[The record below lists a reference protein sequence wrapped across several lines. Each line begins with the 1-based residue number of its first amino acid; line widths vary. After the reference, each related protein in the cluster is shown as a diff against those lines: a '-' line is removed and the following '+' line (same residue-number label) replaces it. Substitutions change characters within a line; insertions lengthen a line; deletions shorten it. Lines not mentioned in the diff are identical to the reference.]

1 MLTAFT
7 GWSSERCPGI
17 GFLSRGDREIGV
29 LRNVEPPTRP
39 RLECLRET
47 GLILRCDRKVGNPF
61 QTKQGSRPSCPDQE
75 GRKGSEE
82 GVPENLS
89 VPLEGDR
96 DFGELCG
103 SHQGCQVPFR
113 PPIPNV
119 GLLLRRCSGKGLHLA
134 MTGEPRGFSRVTAGF
149 SSYDGEFRLP
159 LVLAQAA
166 IDTAREALNRAR
178 RESEDNQYS
187 EEEEL
192 YAAGRAVETAQAALE
207 DARRQAEVLQKEG
220 EIDRIT
226 CESERSDKEKS
237 RAALQEILD
246 NGGRLLAPAP
256 GTVVRTLERGDK
268 TKEGEDAVILS
279 SADRGFV
286 FEGKLDKDSARHFS
300 AGDKGELHYGLDG
313 SSQKADV
320 EIHSISPQ
328 DESDQ
333 VLVTA
338 VLPEGGYT
346 SGMPAQLFLSRK
358 SETYQNCLPLTALRS
373 DFGGDHVFVLRR
385 QSSVLG
391 TEWVIARVD
400 ITVKERDSQMMYVD
414 GALTYSDQVVISSN
428 KIISEGDRVRI
439 EN

>member
-1 MLTAFT
+1 MELRLPLEMSPGRGAACRAVFGTWGFFPNDARKNCPFVLTSFT

-149 SSYDGEFRLP
+149 SSYDGEFRMP
-159 LVLAQAA
+159 LVLAQGSP
-166 IDTAREALNRAR
+166 IFH
-178 RESEDNQYS
+178 
-187 EEEEL
+187 
-192 YAAGRAVETAQAALE
+192 
-207 DARRQAEVLQKEG
+207 
-220 EIDRIT
+220 
-226 CESERSDKEKS
+226 
-237 RAALQEILD
+237 
-246 NGGRLLAPAP
+246 
-256 GTVVRTLERGDK
+256 
-268 TKEGEDAVILS
+268 S
-279 SADRGFV
+279 SC
-286 FEGKLDKDSARHFS
+286 EGKL
-300 AGDKGELHYGLDG
+300 G
-313 SSQKADV
+313 
-320 EIHSISPQ
+320 I
-328 DESDQ
+328 
-333 VLVTA
+333 
-338 VLPEGGYT
+338 
-346 SGMPAQLFLSRK
+346 
-358 SETYQNCLPLTALRS
+358 AL
-373 DFGGDHVFVLRR
+373 
-385 QSSVLG
+385 
-391 TEWVIARVD
+391 E
-400 ITVKERDSQMMYVD
+400 
-414 GALTYSDQVVISSN
+414 
-428 KIISEGDRVRI
+428 
-439 EN
+439 

>member
-1 MLTAFT
+1 MTGEPRGFSRVTAGFSSYDGEFRLPLVANRPHLGLCPEANVPLQGRQGSRGCIPDAPGETGIHLEWKQRTPLCSRVATGISWSSLGGLKGVKPPEAFGERSRDWSLGHAGDEGPHLSMTGESRGCSRAAAPVCGFSRGTTARGIWPRDVLKKVSRGLSRVEAGNPGFPRLVQTPIAGSLQTGDRRVRPRLGLRHGTPLASRDVPGERGRLSSCIWNLGFFPNDARKNCPFVLTSFT

-159 LVLAQAA
+159 LVLAQASP
-166 IDTAREALNRAR
+166 IFH
-178 RESEDNQYS
+178 
-187 EEEEL
+187 
-192 YAAGRAVETAQAALE
+192 
-207 DARRQAEVLQKEG
+207 
-220 EIDRIT
+220 
-226 CESERSDKEKS
+226 
-237 RAALQEILD
+237 
-246 NGGRLLAPAP
+246 
-256 GTVVRTLERGDK
+256 
-268 TKEGEDAVILS
+268 S
-279 SADRGFV
+279 SC
-286 FEGKLDKDSARHFS
+286 EGKL
-300 AGDKGELHYGLDG
+300 G
-313 SSQKADV
+313 
-320 EIHSISPQ
+320 I
-328 DESDQ
+328 
-333 VLVTA
+333 
-338 VLPEGGYT
+338 
-346 SGMPAQLFLSRK
+346 
-358 SETYQNCLPLTALRS
+358 AL
-373 DFGGDHVFVLRR
+373 
-385 QSSVLG
+385 
-391 TEWVIARVD
+391 E
-400 ITVKERDSQMMYVD
+400 
-414 GALTYSDQVVISSN
+414 
-428 KIISEGDRVRI
+428 
-439 EN
+439 